1 MIALT
6 KAQYAECQKE
16 FLALEE
22 QAVYKNHYQLA
33 RETSIEDPTI
43 WKAFLTDPRT
53 VDYIQSEMSLI
64 RTAAIND
71 IIQQA
76 PNSKS
81 VGQAQLIN
89 SLLKLDE
96 MSTTKEGPA
105 FIYCYVPLNAEQKHA
120 PNVQFVDSNGNP
132 VEEEIIE
139 KEVKD
144 EELPEWNINEKFLSK
159 PQTISGR

>member
-6 KAQYAECQKE
+6 KEQYEECKKE

-22 QAVYKNHYQLA
+22 RAIYLNHYQLA
-33 RETSIEDPTI
+33 RETAIENPSI
-43 WKAFLTDPRT
+43 WKAFLTDPKT

-64 RTAAIND
+64 RSAAIND

-76 PNSKS
+76 PNSRS

-89 SLLKLDE
+89 SLLKLE
-96 MSTTKEGPA
+96 EVSSNKEGPA

-132 VEEEIIE
+132 VEQEIIE
-139 KEVKD
+139 EDQDNDVR
-144 EELPEWNINEKFLSK
+144 LPEWNINTKFISK
-159 PQTISGR
+159 A